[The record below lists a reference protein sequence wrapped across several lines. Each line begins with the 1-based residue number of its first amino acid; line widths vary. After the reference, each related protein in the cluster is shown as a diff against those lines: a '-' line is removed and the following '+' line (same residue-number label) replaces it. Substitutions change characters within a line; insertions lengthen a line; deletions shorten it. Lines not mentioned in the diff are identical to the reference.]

1 MLIKCLLGGNIKMDE
16 EREVVKQ
23 KIIEIVNNV
32 NDINVLKYLLIF
44 MQGKIKVG

>member
-1 MLIKCLLGGNIKMDE
+1 MDE
-16 EREVVKQ
+16 EIEVVKQ

>member
-1 MLIKCLLGGNIKMDE
+1 MDE

>member
-1 MLIKCLLGGNIKMDE
+1 MDE

-23 KIIEIVNNV
+23 KIIEIVNDV